1 MGGKKD
7 KLCSEGV
14 HAPVCMCVGARGK
27 PQVLFLKPYLLLG
40 PNIFL
45 GGRSKKAQCQRLR
58 HWELGRRLMAD
69 SFIKQRG
76 RGKEGIL

>member
-14 HAPVCMCVGARGK
+14 HAPVCMCAGARGQ

-45 GGRSKKAQCQRLR
+45 GEGVRR
-58 HWELGRRLMAD
+58 HSVNVSDTG
-69 SFIKQRG
+69 S
-76 RGKEGIL
+76 